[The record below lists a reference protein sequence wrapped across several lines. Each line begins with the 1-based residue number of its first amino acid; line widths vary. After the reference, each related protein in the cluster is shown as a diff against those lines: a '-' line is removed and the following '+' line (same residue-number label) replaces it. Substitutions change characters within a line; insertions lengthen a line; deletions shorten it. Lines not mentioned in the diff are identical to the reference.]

1 MPKTITVIDTF
12 GFFFRSFYALPPLTN
27 KEGFPTGLLT
37 GFVNFVSNLHKEH
50 SSDYIIF
57 ALDTKGPSFR
67 NEIDPNYKANREAP
81 PEALTQQLP
90 LADVFLIA
98 SGTNERQVAA
108 IAEGI
113 EDALFDQGAKAIRR
127 EGMREGRWA
136 LMDFLDVIVHVMHQE
151 DRAYYE
157 LERLWKDC
165 PVVPLP
171 DAE

>member
-1 MPKTITVIDTF
+1 MAARGARLVTASS
-12 GFFFRSFYALPPLTN
+12 RALALTEAAARAAAD
-27 KEGFPTGLLT
+27 KKAEE
-37 GFVNFVSNLHKEH
+37 VV
-50 SSDYIIF
+50 
-57 ALDTKGPSFR
+57 ALDVS
-67 NEIDPNYKANREAP
+67 
-81 PEALTQQLP
+81 QQLP

-113 EDALFDQGAKAIRR
+113 EDALLDQGAKAIRR

-136 LMDFLDVIVHVMHQE
+136 LMDFNDVIVHVMHQE